1 MEHLKKLGTVVYLK
15 ISLKSLKERL
25 GDVKS
30 RGVVLKEG
38 QTLDDLYEER
48 VALYE
53 RYADIVVEEEERPF
67 DEVLQ
72 ALQEAIR

>member
-1 MEHLKKLGTVVYLK
+1 MSHDIRTPLNAILGYTMLAQ
-15 ISLKSLKERL
+15 
-25 GDVKS
+25 
-30 RGVVLKEG
+30 KEG

-53 RYADIVVEEEERPF
+53 HYADIVVEEGERPF

-72 ALQEAIR
+72 ALQDAIR